1 MAVDTT
7 SGTDW
12 HVPAH
17 NWGWFMLRGIL
28 GILLGI
34 GAIVFPLSAVFAFT
48 MLFAAYCFVDGIASL
63 VAGIRGA
70 HQAGHRWG
78 TLVFSGI
85 VGIIIGILFVVM
97 PLIATFTYAFLAL
110 VMLAAWS
117 IITGVLEIAAAIRLR
132 REMEGEWLLGLSGL
146 ISVLLGIGIIALVIP
161 YPAATILSAAWLIAI
176 FAFASGVVL
185 IAQALRLR
193 SRAAALSR

>member
-1 MAVDTT
+1 MAVDTAN
-7 SGTDW
+7 GARW
-12 HVPAH
+12 QVPAH

-28 GILLGI
+28 ALLLGI

-48 MLFAAYCFVDGIASL
+48 MIFAAYCFVDGIASL
-63 VAGIRGA
+63 IAGIRGA
-70 HQAGHRWG
+70 REPHHRWG
-78 TLVFSGI
+78 ALVFSGI
-85 VGIIIGILFVVM
+85 VGIIIGILFLVM

-110 VMLAAWS
+110 VMLAGWS
-117 IITGVLEIAAAIRLR
+117 IITGILEIIAAIRLR

-176 FAFASGVVL
+176 FAFASGIILV
-185 IAQALRLR
+185 AQALRLR
-193 SRAAALSR
+193 SHATALSR